1 MYQKTL
7 DYLYNQL
14 PMFQRIG
21 EKALKNKLDNI
32 IELCEILGSPYEQ
45 YPTVHVAG
53 TNGKGSTTHLL
64 AALFQVKGLKV
75 GVYTSPHYK
84 DFRERIKIN
93 GEYISEQEVV
103 DFVEKH
109 KADFDRIQPSFFEIT
124 VAMAFEHFAR
134 HKVDIAIIETGL
146 GGRLDSTN
154 IITPILSVITNISY
168 DHQAILGDT
177 LPQIA
182 SEKAGIIKQNV
193 PVVIGETQDET
204 QGVFV
209 EKAIAMN
216 APISFADSFYTAVPL
231 ENNGIKSY
239 FEIRELGHH
248 SLIFNQLELDLAGNY
263 QAKNLVTVIHAAEV
277 LQSLGWKFTDS
288 DIIEAMANVSSLT
301 NMIGRWQTINTMPLT
316 ITDAAHNEDGI
327 RQVVEQLQQLD
338 YKYLHIVLG
347 MAKDKDQS
355 KILQLLP
362 QGALYYFCKPD
373 VPRGLEA
380 NLLAAKA
387 AEFGLKG
394 EVYDS
399 VNEALRSATEDA
411 TSEDLIFVGGSSFVV
426 AEVV

>member
-1 MYQKTL
+1 
-7 DYLYNQL
+7 
-14 PMFQRIG
+14 
-21 EKALKNKLDNI
+21 
-32 IELCEILGSPYEQ
+32 
-45 YPTVHVAG
+45 
-53 TNGKGSTTHLL
+53 
-64 AALFQVKGLKV
+64 
-75 GVYTSPHYK
+75 
-84 DFRERIKIN
+84 
-93 GEYISEQEVV
+93 
-103 DFVEKH
+103 
-109 KADFDRIQPSFFEIT
+109 
-124 VAMAFEHFAR
+124 MAFEHFAR

-338 YKYLHIVLG
+338 YKYLQIVLG